1 MNIEEL
7 LNEIQPNYKNIVDV
21 ARHCDEQKLKIAQD
35 NARRYD
41 MTSLVCDLDIDLDS
55 IEPDTDQLFIGGN
68 VNGVPFGGLNLIF
81 SYFSYARYI
90 ENSIYTDTGS
100 GFVRKDHSNSFPVQM
115 NELKDISSEHRKF
128 AKEEIKRLNAYL
140 CEENNDTNCVCGTG
154 ICSNSER
161 PTLMARKFKNVS
173 RR

>member
-7 LNEIQPNYKNIVDV
+7 LNEIQPNYDEVVDV
-21 ARHCDEQKLKIAQD
+21 ARHCDELKLKSAQD
-35 NARRYD
+35 KARRYD

-55 IEPDTDQLFIGGN
+55 IDPETDPLFVGGN
-68 VNGVPFGGLNLIF
+68 VNGVPFGGINLIF
-81 SYFSYARYI
+81 SLFSYARYI
-90 ENSIYTDTGS
+90 EDSIYTDTGS

-140 CEENNDTNCVCGTG
+140 CEENNSSCVCGTG